1 MSVRRQVK
9 LGNLDIDKMA
19 DIARRNGHRVQY
31 DTTVALYRTVEQCD
45 LVIDGEVGFKR
56 QSDGTV
62 DSIYDDG
69 AAGDLYADLVADYIE
84 EYTEEF
90 GNYHVTS
97 RVENRE
103 WITLEVRR

>member
-9 LGNLDIDKMA
+9 LGNLDMDKMA
-19 DIARRNGHRVQY
+19 EIARRNNHRVSY

-45 LVIDGEVGFKR
+45 MVIDGRVGFKR
-56 QSDGTV
+56 QADGSI

-69 AAGDLYADLVADYIE
+69 DSGELYADLVADYVE
-84 EYTEEF
+84 EYTEQY
-90 GNYHVTS
+90 GGYHVAS

>member
-19 DIARRNGHRVQY
+19 DIARRNGHTVKY
-31 DTTVALYRTVEQCD
+31 DTTVQLYRTVEQCD
-45 LVIDGEVGFKR
+45 LVIDGRVGFKR
-56 QSDGTV
+56 QIDGSI

-69 AAGDLYADLVADYIE
+69 DSGDLYAEVVADYVE

-90 GNYHVTS
+90 GGYHIAS
-97 RVENRE
+97 RVENRD